1 MMLKRVG
8 LRPGV
13 KYRTRAEFF
22 ARSETFHTL
31 TEYEW
36 VKPLRL
42 DLEPGSVGIFER
54 ANGEVIVV
62 RYEDDIRDEWSG
74 SDGDGQV

>member
-1 MMLKRVG
+1 MLIKKVG

-13 KYRTRAEFF
+13 KYLTREEFF
-22 ARSETFHTL
+22 ARAPATRVL

-42 DLEPGSVGIFER
+42 ALEPGQVGIFER
-54 ANGEVIVV
+54 ENGERIAV
-62 RYEDDIRDEWSG
+62 RYEDDIHD
-74 SDGDGQV
+74 